1 MPENPGA
8 TYVVD
13 GAVATITFSRPEV
26 SNSINLPTA
35 LALSAAVD
43 AAGADDDVHV
53 IVLRGDGPRFCAG
66 GDASWFAAAEDSH
79 AALLELAGV
88 LDGALQR
95 LALLPK
101 PVVAAVQGAAAGAGL
116 GVVLAADLVIST
128 RSARFLTAYANIA
141 LTPDCGVSWLLPRTV
156 GVHRALEL
164 TLAGRVL
171 SADEAQEWGL
181 VATVVDDDALDSA
194 VHELVSRL
202 AQASPFALGNAKR
215 LIRSSLTVSR
225 ETSGDDEARTIARA
239 SLTREAKA
247 ATARFVK

>member
-141 LTPDCGVSWLLPRTV
+141 LTPDCGVSAPWNSPSPDGSCLPTRPRN
-156 GVHRALEL
+156 GVSLRP
-164 TLAGRVL
+164 L
-171 SADEAQEWGL
+171 S
-181 VATVVDDDALDSA
+181 TTT
-194 VHELVSRL
+194 
-202 AQASPFALGNAKR
+202 P
-215 LIRSSLTVSR
+215 
-225 ETSGDDEARTIARA
+225 
-239 SLTREAKA
+239 LTRQSMNS
-247 ATARFVK
+247 